1 MSDQQSSENQS
12 VISYDSPWKVY
23 SIDWCNYGKQ
33 NDCQR
38 LLLSSYKEDYSNVI
52 QVELWFHC
60 DRRYSI
66 SMSEVEQSPKLK
78 KSVLPILQPK

>member
-33 NDCQR
+33 NDCQL

-52 QVELWFHC
+52 QVELWFHY